1 MYAISRSRSLHLDL
15 LFKHTSEYTKML
27 ASYTFSVEEIFQCKE
42 ILEDIHAAIEAK
54 HSQETSQM
62 KIVMPAKKEQ
72 PEP

>member
-1 MYAISRSRSLHLDL
+1 
-15 LFKHTSEYTKML
+15 ML